1 MGNDRAEKYNRKRQ
15 EMIAAYRKKKLVSTF
30 SILLAGVA
38 LLVLVAALKNVLNI
52 AVSLVLS
59 AMIIMITVIFAR
71 IRIVTVNHIMESQ
84 LRLLEQEEPE
94 FHASFKK

>member
-1 MGNDRAEKYNRKRQ
+1 MGSDRAEKYNRKRQ
-15 EMIAAYRKKKLVSTF
+15 EMIALYRKKKLVSTF

>member
-15 EMIAAYRKKKLVSTF
+15 EMIALYRKKKLVSTF
-30 SILLAGVA
+30 SILLAGAA
-38 LLVLVAALKNVLNI
+38 LLVLVAVLKNVLNI

-59 AMIIMITVIFAR
+59 AMIVMITVIFTR

>member
-1 MGNDRAEKYNRKRQ
+1 MGSDRAEKYNRKRQ

-59 AMIIMITVIFAR
+59 AMIVMITVIFAR

>member
-1 MGNDRAEKYNRKRQ
+1 MGSDRAEKYNRKRK
-15 EMIAAYRKKKLVSTF
+15 EMIALYRKKKLVSTVA
-30 SILLAGVA
+30 ILLAGAA

>member
-1 MGNDRAEKYNRKRQ
+1 MGNDRAEKYNRKRR
-15 EMIAAYRKKKLVSTF
+15 ELIAAYRKKKLVSTV
-30 SILLAGVA
+30 SILLAGAA
-38 LLVLVAALKNVLNI
+38 LLVLVAILKNVLNI

-94 FHASFKK
+94 FHANFKK

>member
-15 EMIAAYRKKKLVSTF
+15 EMIALYRKKKLVSTF
-30 SILLAGVA
+30 SILLAGAA